1 MEKFSFFNDIN
12 GDRVYYAEDF
22 ARHLKKYFTNGIFNN
37 ELKVI
42 ANNDMTITIQE
53 GDANIEGYRYTNTG
67 DLIKTIE
74 TADGTLKRIDNVVVR
89 LDLTNRLIS
98 AQIIKGTFS
107 DNPVAP
113 ALVRSSTIY
122 DIKLA
127 EIYVG
132 AGATSI
138 TQSNITDTRFEE
150 SVCGIVASTVETLNT
165 ENVYD
170 QLYTKYNEYITKS
183 NKSFE
188 TWFNSI
194 KDQLSSDAAGNLQN
208 QINQMNSSIERLNF
222 KETSQD
228 INNLKITANYFI
240 NGDTTNISHFP
251 TEFISFE
258 GEKVGYLQ
266 VFNNPETQYVTQ
278 IFTSSNS
285 GEMYIRH
292 YNPVQ
297 ENGTVGT
304 EFSWKDWEKIVTKSS
319 ALKKEIVYLPF
330 RVNLQK
336 KVENENYYMDV
347 KTYTTE
353 VPVLIQFYKCLNN
366 IYVDITYINMEVTN
380 DNDISYKYS
389 GTDTT
394 INIPNSDVSSFT
406 NGWRLDMHA
415 TLPDKYICMN
425 YINYFDQSNKRY
437 GSVCASGM
445 QLYLNGP
452 GGFYTFTLNYFGANT
467 D

>member
-12 GDRVYYAEDF
+12 DDRVYYAEDF

-107 DNPVAP
+107 DNPSAP

-150 SVCGIVASTVETLNT
+150 SVCGIVASTVKTLNT

-208 QINQMNSSIERLNF
+208 QINQINSSIERLNF
-222 KETSQD
+222 IETSQD
-228 INNLKITANYFI
+228 INNLKTTGTYYCNM
-240 NGDTTNISHFP
+240 NTTNVPQNTTVGCI
-251 TEFISFE
+251 
-258 GEKVGYLQ
+258 GYLH
-266 VFNNPETQYVTQ
+266 VFNNPDTQYVTQ
-278 IFTSSNS
+278 IFTNSNS

-292 YNPVQ
+292 YNPLQ

-304 EFSWKDWEKIVTKSS
+304 EFSWKDWEEIVTKNN

-330 RVNLQK
+330 TVKLQK
-336 KVENENYYMDV
+336 KVGEYYEDV

-353 VPVLIQFYKCLNN
+353 VPVLVQFYKCLNN
-366 IYVDITYINMEVTN
+366 IYFDIKYLNLNVTST
-380 DNDISYKYS
+380 NDISYEYL

-394 INIPNSDVSSFT
+394 INVPNSDVSSFT
-406 NGWRLDMHA
+406 NGWRLNMLVA
-415 TLPDKYICMN
+415 LPNKYKGMYEEKWFEPKSEKYGWVREDK
-425 YINYFDQSNKRY
+425 
-437 GSVCASGM
+437 M
-445 QLYLNGP
+445 QLYLVGQT
-452 GGFYTFTLNYFGANT
+452 GTIALSLNYFGANT